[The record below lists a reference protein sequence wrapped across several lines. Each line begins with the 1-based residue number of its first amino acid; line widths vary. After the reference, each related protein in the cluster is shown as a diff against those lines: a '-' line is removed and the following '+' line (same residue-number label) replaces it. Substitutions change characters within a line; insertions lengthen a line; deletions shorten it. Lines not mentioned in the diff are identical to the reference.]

1 MYVIIIVFII
11 VVTAL
16 ASCSLSIPFSL
27 FPVSPHSILQLVS
40 SKTTTVSII
49 LNGVDLV
56 GGLVHL
62 F

>member
-1 MYVIIIVFII
+1 MYIIIVVVTI
-11 VVTAL
+11 VVTAI

-40 SKTTTVSII
+40 SKTTTVSVI
-49 LNGVDLV
+49 LNCVDLV